1 MHQRCEKASASRAQ
15 RYIKGIMKLNRDV
28 FLLLLVTAWITGLP
42 AAHAGKPLNVV
53 FILAD
58 DLGWGDLGAYGD
70 THGATPR
77 LDAFAKQGTLFTH
90 FYVNNPVCSPSRC
103 GFFTGQYPAR
113 HRVHGHYASREMN
126 EQRGM
131 SQWLDPETPN
141 LARALKAA
149 GYTTGHIGKWH
160 LGAQEQDAP
169 VPDRYGFDFVRG
181 VVCSD
186 PAWDEPAATFCSKSS
201 RLFVDEAIRFVQEN
215 RERPFYLQL
224 WTLLPHAPLN
234 PSAEQMRPF
243 ERFGPPADSWG
254 AVPHKTAE
262 TIYRASIADLDAQIG
277 RLLDA
282 LDAAG
287 LTDDTLVVFSS
298 DNGPEDIHIS
308 KAGHSGVGSPGPFR
322 GRKRS
327 LYEGGIRVP
336 FIVRWPGHV
345 PAGRVDDATIVSGV
359 DLLPTVCSLAKA
371 PIPAGHE
378 PDGVDMSAAFLG
390 RPADRKE
397 PLFWEWR
404 YSIFGDHIH
413 RSPMLAVRE
422 GDWKL
427 LCNPDG
433 SRVELYDIRRDP
445 GEADNLR
452 AEHPDVADR
461 LIKDAVAW
469 QKTLPAGPVEP
480 AAGQNAYP
488 WPQSSKLP

>member
-1 MHQRCEKASASRAQ
+1 
-15 RYIKGIMKLNRDV
+15 
-28 FLLLLVTAWITGLP
+28 
-42 AAHAGKPLNVV
+42 
-53 FILAD
+53 
-58 DLGWGDLGAYGD
+58 
-70 THGATPR
+70 
-77 LDAFAKQGTLFTH
+77 
-90 FYVNNPVCSPSRC
+90 
-103 GFFTGQYPAR
+103 
-113 HRVHGHYASREMN
+113 
-126 EQRGM
+126 
-131 SQWLDPETPN
+131 
-141 LARALKAA
+141 
-149 GYTTGHIGKWH
+149 
-160 LGAQEQDAP
+160 
-169 VPDRYGFDFVRG
+169 
-181 VVCSD
+181 
-186 PAWDEPAATFCSKSS
+186 
-201 RLFVDEAIRFVQEN
+201 
-215 RERPFYLQL
+215 
-224 WTLLPHAPLN
+224 
-234 PSAEQMRPF
+234 
-243 ERFGPPADSWG
+243 
-254 AVPHKTAE
+254 
-262 TIYRASIADLDAQIG
+262 
-277 RLLDA
+277 
-282 LDAAG
+282 
-287 LTDDTLVVFSS
+287 
-298 DNGPEDIHIS
+298 
-308 KAGHSGVGSPGPFR
+308 
-322 GRKRS
+322 
-327 LYEGGIRVP
+327 VP

-461 LIKDAVAW
+461 LMKDAVAW